1 MSLTKIFIAPLW
13 DTPRTLKFAVK
24 SLIKQ
29 LFLSHQL
36 YVLLMLAVARCM
48 LFITSLVKNTQHSR
62 KQYGSE
68 SFYDFR
74 YFINE
79 S

>member
-13 DTPRTLKFAVK
+13 DTPHTLKFAVK

-36 YVLLMLAVARCM
+36 YVQLMLAVARCM
-48 LFITSLVKNTQHSR
+48 LFITSLVENTQHSR

-68 SFYDFR
+68 SFYDLR
-74 YFINE
+74 YFQNI
-79 S
+79 